1 MSPTGSFRQ
10 LHETIS
16 IRSRG
21 RGFIDITDACAAV
34 VTRSAVESGACT
46 LLLQHTSASLLVQE
60 NADPAVQRDL
70 AAFLAKLCPEGRD
83 LYEQDAEGPD
93 DMPAHLRASLLPV
106 TLTLPVLD
114 ARLRLGTWQ
123 ALYLVEH
130 RAAPQSRRIAVHVFG
145 EAAP

>member
-16 IRSRG
+16 VRSRG

-34 VTRSAVESGACT
+34 VARSAVVSGACT
-46 LLLQHTSASLLVQE
+46 LLLQHTSASLLIQE

-70 AAFLAKLCPEGRD
+70 ASFLAKLCPEGRD
-83 LYEQDAEGPD
+83 LYEHDAEGPD

-114 ARLRLGTWQ
+114 ARLQLGTWQ
-123 ALYLVEH
+123 GLYLVEH
-130 RAAPQSRRIAVHVFG
+130 RAAAQARHIAVHVFG
-145 EAAP
+145 EARG